1 MRGAVRFG
9 LGLLTALLATSSLA
23 EMATPDTFKLQQ
35 MRFQRVRE
43 ASNLKEAS
51 LRQLFAKR
59 KLDYPPSR
67 LLIRAFKRERL
78 LQVWVGDAGA
88 SPLSL
93 AAEYRFCATSGTLG
107 PKRRMGDN
115 QIPEGFYVIDRFNP
129 VSNYHLSLGVNYPNA
144 SDRILGAKGRLG
156 GDIFI
161 HGGCATIGC
170 IPITDD
176 GIRELYLLAIEAR
189 SAGRADIQVHIF
201 PSQMNERGMTQLRR
215 EYAGDARLIEFWEN
229 LKPGYDLFEK
239 NRKPPLVTVDRGGKY
254 LFGPVR

>member
-1 MRGAVRFG
+1 MAGTIRFG
-9 LGLLTALLATSSLA
+9 LALTALLGSSSVA
-23 EMATPDTFKLQQ
+23 EMAPPETFRSQQ
-35 MRFQRVRE
+35 MRFQRVRD

-51 LRQLFAKR
+51 LKQLFARR

-67 LLIRAFKRERL
+67 LLIRAFKREGL
-78 LQVWVGDAGA
+78 LQVWVGNSGA
-88 SPLSL
+88 SPFSL
-93 AAEYRFCATSGTLG
+93 AMEYRFCASSGTLG

-144 SDRILGAKGRLG
+144 SDRVLGAKGRLG

-201 PSQMNERGMTQLRR
+201 PSQMNEQGLNQLRR
-215 EYAGDARLIEFWEN
+215 EYAGDPRLIQFWEN

-239 NRKPPLVTVDRGGKY
+239 NRRPPTVTVDRAGRY
-254 LFGPVR
+254 LFAP